1 MAKPAQTAWTHIRRS
16 PYQATAAIFIMAQT
30 FFVISIFS
38 MLILGSARI
47 IDYFESIPKVSVFF
61 RNETKQESIDTLS
74 EQLKK
79 DPRVS
84 EVKFISKKEAIDI
97 YKNQVAKD
105 DPVLMDLVTEDVLP
119 AAIEVSAKDISDLP
133 EVVNLLN
140 PSTELIDKIVFP
152 KDVIANL
159 IQWTNA
165 LRQIGVVTS
174 IILALDSVFIMVI
187 IISIKISQ
195 KKEEIEIM
203 KLLSATNWYI
213 RRPFLLEGIFYG
225 IIGAVIG
232 WAFASGGLLYFT
244 STSFFQSFLGDIP
257 LLPIPP
263 VFYLGL
269 LGIEFGIAVILGL
282 IASFLAV
289 LRFLK

>member
-1 MAKPAQTAWTHIRRS
+1 MAKPSKTMWTHIRRS
-16 PYQATAAIFIMAQT
+16 PYQALAAIFIMTQT
-30 FFVISIFS
+30 FFVISLFT
-38 MLILGSARI
+38 MLILGSAKI

-61 RNETKQESIDTLS
+61 NNETKQEDIDVLS
-74 EQLKK
+74 AELRKQ
-79 DPRVS
+79 DVVS
-84 EVKFISKKEAIDI
+84 DVRFISKKEAMSI

-105 DPVLMDLVTEDVLP
+105 DPLLMDLVTEDVLP
-119 AAIEVSAKDISDLP
+119 AAIEVSAKKIDDLP
-133 EVVNLLN
+133 QVVSLLT
-140 PSTELIDKIVFP
+140 PSTSLIDKIVFP
-152 KDVIANL
+152 KDVITNL

-165 LRQIGVVTS
+165 LRQVGFVTS
-174 IILALDSVFIMVI
+174 IVLALDSIFIMVI

-225 IIGAVIG
+225 VVGAVFG
-232 WAFASGGLLYFT
+232 WLLASGALLY
-244 STSFFQSFLGDIP
+244 STPFLTAFLGDIP
-257 LLPIPP
+257 LFPIPP
-263 VFYLGL
+263 LFYLAL
-269 LGIEFGIAVILGL
+269 LGGEIIIAIVLGT

>member
-1 MAKPAQTAWTHIRRS
+1 MAKTAQTAWTHIRRS
-16 PYQATAAIFIMAQT
+16 PYQAIAAIFIMTQT
-30 FFVISIFS
+30 FFVISLFT
-38 MLILGSARI
+38 MLIIGSAKI

-61 RNETKQESIDTLS
+61 KNETKQESIDTLS

-79 DPRVS
+79 DTRVS
-84 EVKFISKKEAIDI
+84 EVTFISKKEAITI

-119 AAIEVSAKDISDLP
+119 AAIEVSANDIADLP
-133 EVVNLLN
+133 EVVSLLT
-140 PSTELIDKIVFP
+140 PSANLIDKIVFP

-159 IQWTNA
+159 IQWTSA

-174 IILALDSVFIMVI
+174 VVLALDSIFIMVI

-213 RRPFLLEGIFYG
+213 RRPFLMEGIFYG
-225 IIGAVIG
+225 ILGAVIG
-232 WAFASGGLLYFT
+232 WLLASAVLIYATPFLT
-244 STSFFQSFLGDIP
+244 SFLGDIP
-257 LLPIPP
+257 LLPVSPI
-263 VFYLGL
+263 FFLGL
-269 LGIEFGIAVILGL
+269 LGAEICIAIVLGM